1 MLRPERMSKVAVT
14 GSKSVMDEVIE
25 AMHELNR
32 VHLTDYDGS
41 WDSFDNGDPVE
52 GADEASERLVTVRG
66 LESTLDLDATE
77 VRPEHG
83 FDPSSLEER
92 LASVRSEVNELD
104 DRRQELRQE
113 RRELEERI
121 GALEPFARLG
131 IDLDLLTGYDEIS
144 VVVGEGD
151 EGAVRDAYRA
161 SEDVRAVELFGG
173 DGVVAA
179 AVAPAEGVDHEDA
192 VADPLVGVDFTRLEV
207 PDTDGSPEEVVEEL
221 RHESRE
227 LEAELESLTADLEE
241 LKLEVGGFL
250 LAAEEY
256 LTTQVQKAEAPLRFA
271 TTKNSFVAE
280 GWIPT
285 SDLASVEGALR
296 DAVGD
301 RIEFEELERAEY
313 DRHGAVANHDDATG
327 DSHGDGSRGAAGAA
341 GAGAASEASDEEVA
355 ADGGVVTVPDDPP
368 TVQDNPEPTTPFE
381 VLVGAVGRPNY
392 SELDP
397 TIVLFLT
404 FPVFFGFMIG
414 DVGYGAVYALIGLF
428 AMRRFD
434 SDAIQQFGMVVVWAG
449 ILTIV
454 FGVFYGEIFGLH
466 QLGEWIWGGHPPL
479 RKGLSYGEW
488 ATGWLVVA
496 VLAGW
501 VHLTIG
507 WIFDF
512 VDNYTLHGL
521 KDAVLESGSWLA
533 MLTGI
538 WVWVFSTHL
547 EGTKPELLFTTF
559 DGHPFAFGFAG
570 FAPSIGYVG
579 IGLLVLGIVLLAVGP
594 THELPEVAQP
604 FAHTL
609 SYTRLTAVL
618 LSKAGMALV
627 VNMLYF
633 GAYQDEKGAYHYMI
647 DHGPH
652 YAETHEGA
660 EIVFSG
666 LWHAGPA
673 GQIGGLLVLLIG
685 HLVVLA
691 IGVSAMIQ
699 AIRLEYVEFFGKFY
713 EGSGENYD
721 PFGSDRDSTESTT

>member
-1 MLRPERMSKVAVT
+1 MSKVSVT
-14 GSKSVMDEVIE
+14 GSKAVMDQVIE

-41 WDSFDNGDPVE
+41 WEAFDNGDPIE
-52 GADEASERLVTVRG
+52 GADRASERLVTVRG
-66 LESTLDLDATE
+66 LESTLDLDEAE
-77 VRPEHG
+77 VRPERG
-83 FDPSSLEER
+83 FDPETLGER
-92 LASVRSEVNELD
+92 LAEVRSEVNDLD
-104 DRRQELRQE
+104 DRRQERRQALRE
-113 RRELEERI
+113 VEERI

-131 IDLDLLTGYDEIS
+131 IDLDLLTGYDHIE

-151 EGAVRDAYRA
+151 EATIHEVYEDSEKVRG
-161 SEDVRAVELFGG
+161 VETFSG

-179 AVAPAEGVDHEDA
+179 AVAPAEGVDGEDA
-192 VADPLVGVDFTRLEV
+192 ATDPLVGVDFTRLAV
-207 PDTDGSPEEVVEEL
+207 PDSEGSPEDAVEEL
-221 RHESRE
+221 HEEKRAI
-227 LEAELESLTADLEE
+227 EAELERLEADLE
-241 LKLEVGGFL
+241 KQRLEVGGFL

-256 LTTQVQKAEAPLRFA
+256 LTIQVQKSEAPLRFA
-271 TTKNSFVAE
+271 TTENSFVAE

-285 SDLASVEGALR
+285 ADLEAVEAALR

-301 RIEFEELERAEY
+301 RIEFEELERAAY
-313 DRHGAVANHDDATG
+313 DRHGQAHEVEEGSNGEDASDD
-327 DSHGDGSRGAAGAA
+327 AAGAA
-341 GAGAASEASDEEVA
+341 GATASADGEQAV

-368 TVQDNPEPTTPFE
+368 SVQQNPEPTTPFE
-381 VLVGAVGRPNY
+381 VLVRAVGRPNY

-414 DVGYGAVYALIGLF
+414 DVGYGVIYALLGLF

-434 SDAIQQFGMVVVWAG
+434 SDAIREFGMVVVWAG
-449 ILTIV
+449 VLTIA
-454 FGVFYGEIFGLH
+454 FGVLYGEIFGLH

-507 WIFDF
+507 WAIDF

-521 KDAVLESGSWLA
+521 KEAVLESGSWIA

-538 WVWVFSTHL
+538 WLWVFSTHL
-547 EGTKPELLFTTF
+547 DGTKPELLFATF
-559 DGHPFAFGFAG
+559 DGEPFAFGFSG
-570 FAPSIGYVG
+570 FSPTVG
-579 IGLLVLGIVLLAVGP
+579 FLGLGLLGLGIALLIVGP
-594 THELPEVAQP
+594 VYELPEIAQP

-633 GAYQDEKGAYHYMI
+633 GAYQDEEGAYHFLI
-647 DHGPH
+647 DHGPN
-652 YAETHEGA
+652 YVETHEGA
-660 EIVFSG
+660 EMVFSG
-666 LWHAGPA
+666 LFHSGLA
-673 GQIGGLLVLLIG
+673 GQIGGLLVLLVG

-713 EGSGENYD
+713 EGGGKRFD
-721 PFGSDRDSTESTT
+721 PFGYDRNDTTED